1 MAHALL
7 AKSCQVAQTVIPN
20 NGAMIR
26 LNGRSTGDDG
36 NYRAEII
43 DDVHTGALTHEGGQ
57 IIEVHSDMLRARR
70 RMLWNGAVT
79 ASVVLNRSGALC
91 AVPTV
96 SQTGISDQN
105 AADDYIAAASIAIE
119 DAIGMLGRDTRR
131 NDSPVEEVVSQAVR
145 RVAKSMFGLRPI
157 AHVHV
162 IRVGH
167 EDVADD
173 AEDLIA

>member
-1 MAHALL
+1 
-7 AKSCQVAQTVIPN
+7 
-20 NGAMIR
+20 
-26 LNGRSTGDDG
+26 
-36 NYRAEII
+36 
-43 DDVHTGALTHEGGQ
+43 
-57 IIEVHSDMLRARR
+57 MLRARR

-119 DAIGMLGRDTRR
+119 DAIGMLGRGARR
-131 NDSPVEEVVSQAVR
+131 NDSSVEEVVSQAVR

>member
-1 MAHALL
+1 
-7 AKSCQVAQTVIPN
+7 
-20 NGAMIR
+20 
-26 LNGRSTGDDG
+26 
-36 NYRAEII
+36 
-43 DDVHTGALTHEGGQ
+43 
-57 IIEVHSDMLRARR
+57 
-70 RMLWNGAVT
+70 MLWNGAVT

-105 AADDYIAAASIAIE
+105 AADDYIAASIAIE
-119 DAIGMLGRDTRR
+119 DAIGVLGRAARR
-131 NDSPVEEVVSQAVR
+131 NDSSVEEVVSQAVR